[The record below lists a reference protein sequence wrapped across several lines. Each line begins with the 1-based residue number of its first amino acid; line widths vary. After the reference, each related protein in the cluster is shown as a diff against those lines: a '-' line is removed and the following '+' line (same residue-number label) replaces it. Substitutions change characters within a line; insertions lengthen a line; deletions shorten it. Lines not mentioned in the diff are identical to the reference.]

1 MKFTSPEDTEHEM
14 LCCFSWMLYTGGQR
28 RSTDAFWGEGRK
40 IRLCKENS
48 GHTGLNRKSMQL
60 RSQCVMCWA
69 VYVCWKEETHR
80 HSPWWI
86 RAVTR
91 KARHDVSTCKTE
103 VAASVSIPE
112 SGLVGFGVTHRP
124 LDTGLLRLH
133 ERLSELEQIID
144 LVGILTLP

>member
-1 MKFTSPEDTEHEM
+1 MCVVLGCVRVLE
-14 LCCFSWMLYTGGQR
+14 GGNS
-28 RSTDAFWGEGRK
+28 STLTLVG
-40 IRLCKENS
+40 
-48 GHTGLNRKSMQL
+48 
-60 RSQCVMCWA
+60 
-69 VYVCWKEETHR
+69 
-80 HSPWWI
+80 I

-144 LVGILTLP
+144 LVGVLTLP